1 MVEVFV
7 NNEWS
12 FLNVKGRHVIDV
24 GAFNGD
30 SSIYFVI
37 SGAEKLLPL
46 NRIQKHI

>member
-7 NNEWS
+7 SNEWS

-30 SSIYFVI
+30 SSIIFCYI
-37 SGAEKLLPL
+37 L
-46 NRIQKHI
+46 